1 MKSRSI
7 KNITSK
13 DYTFVLMALN
23 NVIYNGSFILE
34 LLIFQWLIISNTYIV
49 YKLAFTSYTQIV
61 ILHFMIWG

>member
-49 YKLAFTSYTQIV
+49 YKLVFTNYTQ
-61 ILHFMIWG
+61 M